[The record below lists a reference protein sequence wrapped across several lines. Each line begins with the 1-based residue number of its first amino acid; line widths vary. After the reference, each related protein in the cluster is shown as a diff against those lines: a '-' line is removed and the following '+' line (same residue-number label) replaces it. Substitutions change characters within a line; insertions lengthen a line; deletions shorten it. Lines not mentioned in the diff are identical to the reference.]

1 MYLYVYKDTYSRDYL
16 KKTSIEI
23 NVATDEGN
31 SPDEIG
37 H

>member
-16 KKTSIEI
+16 KETSIEI